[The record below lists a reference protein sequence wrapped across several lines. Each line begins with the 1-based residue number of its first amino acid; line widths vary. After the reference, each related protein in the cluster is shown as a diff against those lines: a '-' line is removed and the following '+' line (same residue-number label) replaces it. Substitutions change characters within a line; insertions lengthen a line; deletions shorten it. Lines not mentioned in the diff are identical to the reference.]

1 MTDPYAVAMVEA
13 VERYTQRQSFP
24 PIDRIEMFFS
34 SSSNC
39 DALIGGQIVEVKSGG
54 VDHDIEFS
62 GMFTRLMEYKV
73 TMEKRGDG
81 WNIVCAP
88 GVRNSA
94 GANPKPE
101 TGEIHVADEPANV
114 PEAHGPAAAL
124 AAVTEPPPLVC

>member
-1 MTDPYAVAMVEA
+1 MTDSYAVSMVEA

-34 SSSNC
+34 SSSER
-39 DALIGGQIVEVKSGG
+39 DPLIGGQIVEVKRAG
-54 VDHDIEFS
+54 VDHEVEFA

-73 TMEKRGDG
+73 TMEKRGNG

-88 GVRNSA
+88 GVRNSSA
-94 GANPKPE
+94 ANPKSDV
-101 TGEIHVADEPANV
+101 GEIHIADDASNV
-114 PEAHGPAAAL
+114 PQAHGPAAAL